1 MDREYQ
7 LEEGDVDVID
17 VDKDLVDRIPTALQ
31 MGKVYQL
38 MQVHILNQHEHT
50 NIWNKKVHGSPR
62 VNGNTSIALE
72 EMRKIFTEEGIKA
85 EIVQV
90 GNTIH
95 FGLYCWHIMMYQRWK
110 SLDL

>member
-1 MDREYQ
+1 M
-7 LEEGDVDVID
+7 
-17 VDKDLVDRIPTALQ
+17 
-31 MGKVYQL
+31 
-38 MQVHILNQHEHT
+38 
-50 NIWNKKVHGSPR
+50 HGSPR

-95 FGLYCWHIMMYQRWK
+95 FGLYCWYIMMYQRWQ